1 MTITELRNRLTNL
14 VSHITFYYNGYAC
27 GIDPLSRNLY
37 EVWCGDDSFSV
48 TSVDEVLSKE
58 LFNGRALKDIWGD
71 VTDLEY

>member
-58 LFNGRALKDIWGD
+58 FFNGRALKDIWGD

>member
-1 MTITELRNRLTNL
+1 MTIQELKDHLTNL

-37 EVWCGDDSFSV
+37 EVWCGDDAFSV
-48 TSVDEVLSKE
+48 TSVDEVLTEE
-58 LFNGRALKDIWGD
+58 LFDGRALEDIWGD

>member
-1 MTITELRNRLTNL
+1 MTISELKDRLIKL

-48 TSVDEVLSKE
+48 SSVDEVLNDE
-58 LFNGRALKDIWGD
+58 LFDGRSLIDIWDD

>member
-14 VSHITFYYNGYAC
+14 VSHITFYYNGCAC

-58 LFNGRALKDIWGD
+58 LFDGRALKDIWGD